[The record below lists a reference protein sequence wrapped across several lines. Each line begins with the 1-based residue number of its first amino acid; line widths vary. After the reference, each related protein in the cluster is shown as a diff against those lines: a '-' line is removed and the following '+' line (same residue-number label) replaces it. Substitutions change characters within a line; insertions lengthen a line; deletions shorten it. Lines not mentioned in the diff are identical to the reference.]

1 MRVVFAPDSFKG
13 TLDAPDAAAALSEGW
28 RAARPHDDLL
38 LAPMADGGEG
48 TVRAMVE
55 AAGGTYVEA
64 VVSGPMLEPVRA
76 RYGLIDNGRTAII
89 EMAAASGLVLVPEAR
104 RDPRIATTR
113 GTGDLMRDAL
123 DRGCSKLIIGIGGS
137 ATNDGGAGMAQAL
150 GYRLLDDPGAE
161 LPPGGAPL
169 ARLHRIDASAAHPRL
184 KDCAVFAAC
193 DVTNLLCG
201 PQGASA
207 VYGPQ
212 KGATPFM
219 VQELDAA
226 LARLAEIAAQDLGVR
241 MGEIQGGGAG
251 GGIAAGLAAFAT
263 AKILPG
269 AALVADAIELPAKL
283 CGASWLVTGEGRLDA
298 QTASGKAPAV
308 AAALAREAGARVLAI
323 AGSAVDAQVPE
334 FDAILALVA
343 DHGEARAM
351 RETAACL
358 RESVERWA
366 RGLG

>member
-13 TLDAPDAAAALSEGW
+13 TLDAPDAAAALAEGW
-28 RAARPHDDLL
+28 RAARPYDELL

-55 AAGGTYVEA
+55 AAGGAYVDLE
-64 VVSGPMLEPVRA
+64 VCGPMLEPVRA
-76 RYGLIDNGRTAII
+76 RYGLIDSGLTAVI

-113 GTGDLMRDAL
+113 GTGELMRDAL
-123 DRGCSKLIIGIGGS
+123 DRGCTKLIIGIGGS

-150 GYRLLDDPGAE
+150 GYRLFDEAGAE

-169 ARLHRIDASAAHPRL
+169 ARLDRIDATAAHPRI
-184 KDCAVFAAC
+184 KACALFAAC
-193 DVTNLLCG
+193 DVVNRLCG

-212 KGATPFM
+212 KGATHGM

-226 LARLAEIAAQDLGVR
+226 LARLAEIAARDLHVR
-241 MGEIQGGGAG
+241 MREIQGGGAG
-251 GGIAAGLAAFAT
+251 GGIAAGLAAFAH
-263 AKILPG
+263 AKLVPG
-269 AALVADAIELPAKL
+269 ATLVADAIGLRDKL
-283 CGASWLVTGEGRLDA
+283 RGADWLVTGEGRLDA

-323 AGSAVDAQVPE
+323 AGSAADTNAPG
-334 FDAILALVA
+334 FDAIISLAA
-343 DHGEARAM
+343 EHGEARAM
-351 RETAACL
+351 QETADCL

-366 RGLG
+366 RRLG